1 MKRSSGILM
10 PISSLPSPYGIGALG
25 ETAKGFVDF
34 LADAGQSWWQMLP
47 VGPTS
52 YGDSPYQS
60 PSSYA
65 GNPYFIDLDLLKEDG
80 LLEQRELDEIS
91 WGDDPERVDYA
102 LLYQN
107 RFPLL
112 YKAYERGFERDRK
125 KVGEFCREND
135 FWIFDYALFMAV
147 KRRFGMKSWL
157 DWEDEEI
164 RLRKPE
170 AVERYKKELSDDID
184 FFTYIQYLFF
194 KQWNELLAYAHEKN
208 IGIIGDMPIY
218 VALDSVDVWGNP
230 DCFKLDEKGFPTEVS
245 GVPPDNFTAEGQ
257 LWGNPLYDYE
267 AMEKD
272 GYRWWVNR
280 VKGASKLFDVIR
292 IDHFRGFESYWAV
305 PAGETTAI
313 NGRWIKGPGMK
324 LVQKLKDSFPKI
336 QFIAEDLGYPSKE
349 VVELLRNSRFP
360 GMKVLQFAFDTRDD
374 NNKNHLPHTYTENSV
389 CYAGTHDND
398 TLLGW
403 MSNANP
409 EDIKRAV
416 DYLGLNELE
425 GRVRGVLRSGMAT
438 VSNLFV
444 AQMQDWLELGTE
456 ARMNTPGRPEGNW
469 QWRMKKDLLTS
480 ALSAEIA
487 RMTIRYNRI
496 SKS

>member
-438 VSNLFV
+438 V
-444 AQMQDWLELGTE
+444 
-456 ARMNTPGRPEGNW
+456 
-469 QWRMKKDLLTS
+469 
-480 ALSAEIA
+480 
-487 RMTIRYNRI
+487 
-496 SKS
+496 

>member
-305 PAGETTAI
+305 PSGETTAI

-349 VVELLRNSRFP
+349 VVELLRDSRFP

-456 ARMNTPGRPEGNW
+456 ARMNTPGKPEGNW

>member
-230 DCFKLDEKGFPTEVS
+230 DCFRLDEKGFPTEVS

-349 VVELLRNSRFP
+349 VVELLRDSRFP

>member
-349 VVELLRNSRFP
+349 VVELLRDSRFP